1 MIMEFI
7 KGTIAYLIMLGII
20 GVSVGIV
27 ARIAMF
33 VYLMGICCL
42 LPSPLPKKTHCSLK
56 RSATKR
62 QAIKNPPGKRR
73 VSNFKAGPASL

>member
-7 KGTIAYLIMLGII
+7 KGTIAYLITLGII

-33 VYLMGICCL
+33 VYLMGI
-42 LPSPLPKKTHCSLK
+42 
-56 RSATKR
+56 
-62 QAIKNPPGKRR
+62 
-73 VSNFKAGPASL
+73 